1 MKTSQSLILLLTLLC
16 AAALA
21 FSPSNEDQ
29 ARRHKAFC
37 APPMLGDTEA
47 ISNYTDTIR
56 LNPKDANAYYK
67 RGVMYFDI
75 RNYDKT
81 KADWESVLRIDPNY
95 PEAEYILQ
103 LINIIIKNCSEINE
117 FHPSQSK

>member
-1 MKTSQSLILLLTLLC
+1 MKSPTTLILLLTLLC

-21 FSPSNEDQ
+21 FSPSDEQ
-29 ARRHKAFC
+29 TRKAFC

-67 RGVMYFDI
+67 RGVVYFNT

-81 KADWESVLRIDPNY
+81 KADLESVLRIDPNY